1 MPDQKSY
8 INTDMCLGCGTCEDT
23 CSTSAIT
30 VEDQKAKV
38 SIEVCIGCGACVDV
52 CISGAISLVPEDQY
66 PQK

>member
-1 MPDQKSY
+1 
-8 INTDMCLGCGTCEDT
+8 MCLGCGTCEDT